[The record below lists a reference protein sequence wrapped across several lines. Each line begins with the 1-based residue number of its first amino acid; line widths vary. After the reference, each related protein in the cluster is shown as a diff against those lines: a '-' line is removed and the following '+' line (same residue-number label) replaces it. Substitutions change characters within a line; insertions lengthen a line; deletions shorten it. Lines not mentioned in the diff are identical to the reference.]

1 MESIGFFSTFGLS
14 FLYII
19 WLKYIR
25 LKRGNDYYRFSL
37 FFHFIF
43 IVLFIQ
49 MLIIIYYQI
58 DLIVLAYND
67 ELKHYK
73 TIEYTYFNC
82 ILKYNSGKYINTP
95 ECNDLKLTD
104 YPFYQ
109 NIYETILHK
118 NTEAIKNVKI
128 YLTNSLE
135 YKIYLIFFI
144 IFIINIFF
152 MCYNFIQKWRL
163 NKTKS

>member
-1 MESIGFFSTFGLS
+1 MEYISFFSTFGLS

-49 MLIIIYYQI
+49 MLRIIYYQI
-58 DLIVLAYND
+58 DLIIWTYND
-67 ELKHYK
+67 ELRHYK
-73 TIEYTYFNC
+73 TIEYSYFHC
-82 ILKYNSGKYINTP
+82 MVNSENYRTTP
-95 ECNDLKLTD
+95 ECKDIQLTD
-104 YPFYQ
+104 YPFYK
-109 NIYETILHK
+109 NIYETVLHK
-118 NTEAIKNVKI
+118 NIESIKNIRI

-144 IFIINIFF
+144 IFLYNLFLI
-152 MCYNFIQKWRL
+152 CHNFIQKWRL